1 MLRLKFSLNLFLTG
15 QLIVAFLFAGCLQA
29 QPLKKIKEFQPGKI
43 ENVSV
48 DRLGN
53 FFLIFQNGSI
63 KKYDA
68 NGKTLAFLKNAET
81 PSLIEPWFHPR
92 IFTYYQRGQ
101 HYINFDRNFKNP
113 DDQVLDP
120 SVAIKPSLACPTN
133 DNKLLVFDRA
143 DLSVKRINPFNNQV
157 LSEFAI
163 DSMQFSVKP
172 NFTYIREYQNLI
184 FLLDANSGV
193 VIYNNVGKIVNQ
205 IKIKANNFGFYGE
218 ELYFLQR
225 SKVVFFDLYTEKTRE
240 IEIGEG
246 KFVLVTDE
254 RILEVTEKDR
264 VIIFEFKETAPTDK

>member
-1 MLRLKFSLNLFLTG
+1 MLRLKFSVNLFLTG

-53 FFLIFQNGSI
+53 FFLIFKNGSI

-68 NGKTLAFLKNAET
+68 NGKTLAFLKNTEIT
-81 PSLIEPWFHPR
+81 SLIEPWFHPR

-101 HYINFDRNFKNP
+101 HYITFDRNFKNP
-113 DDQVLDP
+113 DNQNLDP
-120 SVAIKPSLACPTN
+120 SVAISPSLACPTN
-133 DNKLLVFDRA
+133 DNKLLVLDRA

-157 LSEFAI
+157 ISEFSI

-205 IKIKANNFGFYGE
+205 IKSKANNFGFYGE
-218 ELYFLQR
+218 ELYFLQQ

-264 VIIFEFKETAPTDK
+264 VIIFEFKEIASTDK